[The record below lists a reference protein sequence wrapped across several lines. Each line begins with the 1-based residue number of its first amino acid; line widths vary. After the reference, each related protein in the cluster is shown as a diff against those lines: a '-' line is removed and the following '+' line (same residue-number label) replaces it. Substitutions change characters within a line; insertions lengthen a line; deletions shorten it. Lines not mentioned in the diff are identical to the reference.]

1 MALLDV
7 HQQDVYYNQRK
18 DFKGVPFTLGP
29 NEYCIHLV
37 LTVEKKAKVL
47 TQKQLSDC
55 LENLEHN
62 EKIYFILGAHYEG
75 LGSVTSFVL
84 NTQQPTKMIMI
95 YFVLFVS
102 R

>member
-37 LTVEKKAKVL
+37 LTVEKKSESYNAKAIVRL
-47 TQKQLSDC
+47 
-55 LENLEHN
+55 
-62 EKIYFILGAHYEG
+62 
-75 LGSVTSFVL
+75 
-84 NTQQPTKMIMI
+84 P
-95 YFVLFVS
+95 
-102 R
+102 